1 MLRTLTLFV
10 TIVLIGFILKFT
22 ELGGIFDEDWID
34 IHVRGQNQLG
44 YLIFIFMG
52 ILFTAL
58 GLPRQI
64 ISFLAGYAFGF
75 VQGVWLA
82 LIATLLGCIGAF
94 YFARFIG
101 RKFIVQK
108 FREKVSRIDIFLN
121 QNPLTMTLLIRFL
134 PIGSNL
140 VINLVAGVS
149 GVRGLPFFLG
159 SLIGYLPQTVVFAL
173 VGSGISIE
181 PIFRIS
187 LGASLFFFSG
197 MLGIYLFRRY
207 RREFTFDDEIEK
219 ALGVDIDNPPLE
231 TNTQ

>member
-1 MLRTLTLFV
+1 
-10 TIVLIGFILKFT
+10 
-22 ELGGIFDEDWID
+22 
-34 IHVRGQNQLG
+34 
-44 YLIFIFMG
+44 
-52 ILFTAL
+52 
-58 GLPRQI
+58 
-64 ISFLAGYAFGF
+64 
-75 VQGVWLA
+75 
-82 LIATLLGCIGAF
+82 
-94 YFARFIG
+94 
-101 RKFIVQK
+101 
-108 FREKVSRIDIFLN
+108 
-121 QNPLTMTLLIRFL
+121 MTLLIRFL